1 MWSALHFDDGSHTH
15 AVAIPQLP
23 GFGVGYVQR
32 GGELAEITS
41 VQTSEQVSTNGLI
54 ERDRIRSEPD
64 GLDVEIE
71 PLAFGALRLEAPDG
85 RLSLFPR
92 AMCNARAADGRAGVG
107 WVEWNR
113 VRRD

>member
-92 AMCNARAADGRAGVG
+92 AMCNARATDGRAGVG